1 MRKGRGGREGGKRE
15 GRERREGEEGEERR
29 GEERRGGSKGVK
41 QRVQTRGHTN
51 QQLTDFEGEDPGSRW
66 PCHSGCALRS
76 SAIPYCSLLR

>member
-1 MRKGRGGREGGKRE
+1 MCEGSVRKGRGERKGGREERKG
-15 GRERREGEEGEERR
+15 GREERKGGR
-29 GEERRGGSKGVK
+29 GERKGVR
-41 QRVQTRGHTN
+41 QRVQTRDHAN